1 MDCEMPVRQRKISVT
16 EKTTIFRF
24 PEDLIVR
31 ETVPGQDTS
40 KELEEILHST
50 AKFEVNYLNDY
61 GHTVLGTSAF
71 LGSLKCCQILVHLG
85 AEVGKQDDDGWTAL
99 HYALAKGY
107 LDVARY
113 LIFSGGNLFTVNK
126 DGDTALDFVVDDEV
140 KEALICYQDKCLQSH
155 SEL

>member
-1 MDCEMPVRQRKISVT
+1 METERPRQRKTSNT
-16 EKTTIFRF
+16 DQPIFRF

-31 ETVPGQDTS
+31 ETVPGQDTT
-40 KELEEILHST
+40 KELEEIMHSS

-85 AEVGKQDDDGWTAL
+85 AEVTRQDIDGWTAL

-113 LIFSGGNLFTVNK
+113 LIFSGGSLFIVNN
-126 DGDTALDFVVDDEV
+126 DGDTPLDFIPDREV
-140 KEALICYQDKCLQSH
+140 KEALICYQNKCLKSH